1 VGDRATGREPGRPT
15 SCRPCVALIA
25 EQVRGRVP
33 GGIGRFA
40 IELLGGLSALDP
52 PPDLTVVAAVR
63 SGRSAPDP
71 LAAFDFPTRAVGGRL
86 LSAAGSVPRAENL
99 PDRVVTRLWDW
110 GLLGLG
116 SSRFDLV
123 HSVSLAAPPT
133 GAVPLTVMV
142 HDVAWREVP
151 EAYPP
156 HGLAWHEA
164 ALRRAGRRARG
175 VVVPS
180 RAVQSAL
187 LRASVDLDPAR
198 VEVIAEGCDHLPPPD
213 ADAARRLLRRLGVTG
228 EYFLTVST
236 LEPRKNLRRLLE
248 AYRQLR
254 PELPEPWPL
263 LVVGPAGWGPGLEE
277 SDGVV
282 MVGRVGDAVLS
293 GLYAAARVAV
303 YVPLVEGFGLPAVEA
318 LAAGAPLLVSSSVPS
333 VMEHASPAAVVDAR
347 STDDICQALGALA
360 TDDARRADLASAG
373 PASVRERTW
382 AAVARRHVEWWAE
395 VAG

>member
-1 VGDRATGREPGRPT
+1 
-15 SCRPCVALIA
+15 
-25 EQVRGRVP
+25 
-33 GGIGRFA
+33 
-40 IELLGGLSALDP
+40 
-52 PPDLTVVAAVR
+52 
-63 SGRSAPDP
+63 
-71 LAAFDFPTRAVGGRL
+71 
-86 LSAAGSVPRAENL
+86 
-99 PDRVVTRLWDW
+99 
-110 GLLGLG
+110 
-116 SSRFDLV
+116 
-123 HSVSLAAPPT
+123 
-133 GAVPLTVMV
+133 
-142 HDVAWREVP
+142 
-151 EAYPP
+151 
-156 HGLAWHEA
+156 
-164 ALRRAGRRARG
+164 
-175 VVVPS
+175 
-180 RAVQSAL
+180 
-187 LRASVDLDPAR
+187 
-198 VEVIAEGCDHLPPPD
+198 
-213 ADAARRLLRRLGVTG
+213 
-228 EYFLTVST
+228 
-236 LEPRKNLRRLLE
+236 
-248 AYRQLR
+248 
-254 PELPEPWPL
+254 L

>member
-1 VGDRATGREPGRPT
+1 VRLRRLTSRP
-15 SCRPCVALIA
+15 PHVAFVA

-52 PPDLTVVAAVR
+52 PPELTVVAAAR
-63 SGRSAPDP
+63 SRRAGSDP
-71 LAAFDFPTRAVGGRL
+71 LATFGFPTRAVGGRL
-86 LSAAGSVPRAENL
+86 LAAASSLPRAESL
-99 PDRVVTRLWDW
+99 PDRIVTRLWGR

-116 SSRFDLV
+116 SSRFDIV

-142 HDVAWREVP
+142 HDVAWRQVP

-156 HGLAWHEA
+156 HGVAWHEE

-187 LRASVDLDPAR
+187 LRASVELDPAR
-198 VEVIAEGCDHLPPPD
+198 VEVISEGCDHLPPPD
-213 ADAARRLLRRLGVTG
+213 GEAARRLLRRLGVTG

-236 LEPRKNLRRLLE
+236 LEPRKNLRGLLA
-248 AYRQLR
+248 AYRQVQ

-277 SDGVV
+277 TDGVI
-282 MVGRVGDAVLS
+282 MVGKVDDAVLS
-293 GLYAAARVAV
+293 ALYAAARVAV

-347 STDDICQALGALA
+347 STEDIGRALGELA
-360 TDDARRADLASAG
+360 TDDGRRAELASAG

-382 AAVARRHVEWWAE
+382 AAAARRHVEWWAE

>member
-1 VGDRATGREPGRPT
+1 
-15 SCRPCVALIA
+15 VAFVA

-40 IELLGGLSALDP
+40 IELLAGLSTLDP
-52 PPDLTVVAAVR
+52 LPDLTVVAAAR
-63 SGRSAPDP
+63 SGRVGSDP
-71 LAAFDFPTRAVGGRL
+71 LASLGFPTQAVGGRL
-86 LSAAGSVPRAENL
+86 LAGAGSLPRAESL
-99 PDRVVTRLWDW
+99 PDRIVTRLWDR
-110 GLLGLG
+110 GLLGLR
-116 SSRFDLV
+116 SRFDLV

-133 GAVPLTVMV
+133 GPVPLTVMV
-142 HDVAWREVP
+142 HDVAWRQVP

-156 HGLAWHEA
+156 HGLSWHEA

-187 LRASVDLDPAR
+187 LRASVELDPAC
-198 VEVIAEGCDHLPPPD
+198 VEVISEGCDHLPPPD
-213 ADAARRLLRRLGVTG
+213 GEAARRLLQRLGVTG
-228 EYFLTVST
+228 EYLLTVST
-236 LEPRKNLRRLLE
+236 LEPRKNLRRLLA
-248 AYRQLR
+248 AYRQMR

-263 LVVGPAGWGPGLEE
+263 LVVGPSGWGLGLEE
-277 SDGVV
+277 TDGVV
-282 MVGRVGDAVLS
+282 MVGKVDDAVLS
-293 GLYAAARVAV
+293 ALYAGARVAV

-347 STDDICQALGALA
+347 STEDIARALGDLA
-360 TDDARRADLASAG
+360 TDDARRAELARAG

-382 AAVARRHVEWWAE
+382 AAAARRHVDWWAE